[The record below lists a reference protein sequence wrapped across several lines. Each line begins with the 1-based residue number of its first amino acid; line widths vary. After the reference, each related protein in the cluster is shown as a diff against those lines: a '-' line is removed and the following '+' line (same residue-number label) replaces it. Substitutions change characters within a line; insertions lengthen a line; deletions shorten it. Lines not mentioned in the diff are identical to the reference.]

1 MNRETIEQTSRSL
14 SKPTAEST
22 SEPTANLA
30 RRSFFLGAP
39 GASTLLLTGPARPA
53 RATPSGRSGS
63 GSSFANDIRS
73 KIVGLDAE
81 VTMRNGSKAPLINF
95 DNAATTPAFT
105 SVLKEVNAQLEFY
118 GSIGRG
124 FGQKSKHSTEIY
136 ENGRQ
141 IVMDFVNAD
150 REHYTVFYV
159 NNTTD
164 GMNKLSS
171 ALITSKSDIV
181 LTSRME
187 HHAND
192 LPWRKRATTI
202 YAEVDSLGRLVLS
215 DIERLLSKNNVKY
228 VSITAASNVTGYVN
242 DVHAIA
248 RLAHQYHAQ
257 IVVDGAQIVAH
268 KPFSMRGQSADENID
283 YVVFSAHKMYA
294 PYGGGAVVGLTDE
307 LNKHL
312 PEFYGGGMVDVVSD
326 YTEIYPDA
334 PARYEAGSPNYPGV
348 VAMLKAMDILKET
361 GFDYIVEHEQHL
373 MRKTIAG
380 LQAISRV
387 TLYSDTE
394 NIADKVG
401 IVVFN
406 IAGKPHGEVAQE
418 MAKKRAI
425 AVRQGAFCSHPYV
438 WRLLRIPNNEI
449 LQLMQTPN
457 TALPGMVRVS
467 FGIYNND
474 EEVDALVETVR
485 EIAG

>member
-1 MNRETIEQTSRSL
+1 MNREPIEQINGSL
-14 SKPTAEST
+14 SKPTTEAT
-22 SEPTANLA
+22 SELRGSLA
-30 RRSFFLGAP
+30 RRSFFLGA
-39 GASTLLLTGPARPA
+39 GGVSTLLLAGPAGSA
-53 RATPSGRSGS
+53 TTTPSKRFGP
-63 GSSFANDIRS
+63 GSSVANHIRS

-81 VTMRNGSKAPLINF
+81 VTLGNGIKAPVINF

-105 SVLKEVNAQLEFY
+105 PVLEEVNAQLEFY

-124 FGQKSKHSTEIY
+124 FGQKSVHSTEIY

-141 IVMDFVNAD
+141 TVMEFVNAD
-150 REHYTVFYV
+150 RDHHTVFYV

-171 ALITSKSDIV
+171 ALVTSKSNIV

-192 LPWRKRATTI
+192 LPWRARATTI
-202 YAEVDSLGRLVLS
+202 YAEVDNLGRLVLS
-215 DIERLLSKNNVKY
+215 DVERLLSHNDVKY

-248 RLAHQYHAQ
+248 KLAHRYHAQ
-257 IVVDGAQIVAH
+257 IIVDGAQIVAH
-268 KPFSMRGQSADENID
+268 KPFSMRGQNADENID
-283 YVVFSAHKMYA
+283 YFVFSAHKMYA

-312 PEFYGGGMVDVVSD
+312 PQFYGGGMVDVVSD
-326 YTEIYPDA
+326 YTETYANA
-334 PARYEAGSPNYPGV
+334 PARYEAGSPNYPGI
-348 VAMLKAMDILKET
+348 VAMLKAINILKET

-380 LQAISRV
+380 LQQIGGV
-387 TLYSDTE
+387 TLYGDTE

-406 IAGKPHGEVAQE
+406 IAGKRHDEVARE
-418 MAKKRAI
+418 MAKRRAI

-438 WRLLRIPNNEI
+438 WRLLRIPNDEI
-449 LQLMQTPN
+449 LRVMQTPSS
-457 TALPGMVRVS
+457 ALPGMVRAS

-474 EEVDALVETVR
+474 EEADALIETVR
-485 EIAG
+485 QIAG